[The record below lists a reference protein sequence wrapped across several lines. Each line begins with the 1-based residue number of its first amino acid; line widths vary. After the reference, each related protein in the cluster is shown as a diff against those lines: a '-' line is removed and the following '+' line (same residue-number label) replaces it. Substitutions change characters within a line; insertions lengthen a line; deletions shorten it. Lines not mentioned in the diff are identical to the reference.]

1 VNDTNIVAT
10 HLNQILVSSPARLH
24 LGFLDLNGSIGRKF
38 GGFGLAIDS
47 HHCVLEVSSA
57 NSFQIHAPTES
68 IKQKLASICDK
79 FYEKLAPSV
88 NNKSLSINVNQLIP
102 SHAGFGSGTQLN
114 LTLGTALAKFHRIN
128 ISTTDLA
135 EALGRGQRSGIGIAS
150 FDHGGFIVDG
160 GNKEGTNKP
169 PMLFQSNF
177 PEQWRVVLI
186 MDHSGQGIHA
196 QQEVNAFRSL
206 PTFPQAYAER
216 ICHLTLMK
224 LLPSLVEENID
235 EFGTAITSIQ
245 AIIGDHFSPAQGGRY
260 TSKAVESLLLESQ
273 ELGFQG
279 IAQSSWGPTGC
290 VFTDSEQSAQ
300 RLKIMLQQ
308 KIKKTEIDPNK
319 LQILVAKAN
328 NTGAIIEPNSN
339 NND

>member
-10 HLNQILVSSPARLH
+10 HLKQILVSSPARLH
-24 LGFLDLNGSIGRKF
+24 LGFLDLNGNIGRKF

-47 HHCVLEVSSA
+47 HHCNIEVSSS
-57 NSFQIHAPTES
+57 NSFQIHAPTDS
-68 IKQKLASICDK
+68 IEQKLASICDK
-79 FYEKLAPSV
+79 FYEKFGASITHK
-88 NNKSLSINVNQLIP
+88 NLSIRTNQLIP

-114 LTLGTALAKFHRIN
+114 LTLGKALAIFHGLN

-160 GNKEGTNKP
+160 GNKEGSNKP

-177 PEQWRVVLI
+177 PKQWRVVLI
-186 MDHSGQGIHA
+186 MDHSGQGIHD

-216 ICHLTLMK
+216 ICHFTLMK
-224 LLPSLVEENID
+224 LLPSLIEENID
-235 EFGTAITSIQ
+235 EFGAAITHIQ
-245 AIIGDHFSPAQGGRY
+245 AIIGDHFAPAQGGRY
-260 TSKAVESLLLESQ
+260 TSKLVESLLLESQ
-273 ELGFQG
+273 SLGYKG

-290 VFTDSEQSAQ
+290 VFTDSEYSAQ
-300 RLKIMLQQ
+300 HLKDKLQQ
-308 KIKKTEIDPNK
+308 KIKKSEIDPNK